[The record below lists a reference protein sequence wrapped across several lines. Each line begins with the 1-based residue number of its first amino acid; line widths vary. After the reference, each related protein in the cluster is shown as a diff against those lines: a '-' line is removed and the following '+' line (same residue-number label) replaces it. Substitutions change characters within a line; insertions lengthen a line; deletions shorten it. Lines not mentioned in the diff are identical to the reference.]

1 LRLGFVVPP
10 CEPEAH
16 GEAAGR
22 ARELAKR
29 LAARGHGVEVLTT
42 AALPP
47 GTDAV
52 VFFSGASWAKAR
64 GLKFDPRRSVL
75 AHLVGRG
82 PTLGDCSIEDIPHAP
97 AAVVFDTPEVQAIVE
112 RDRGGKGPPSE
123 VIGPGVEMA
132 PHGAARETPGRLQG
146 LGAYF
151 LLTGPLE
158 AQDGCAVTVERFLRG
173 QREGRAPLTLVLVGR
188 GRIALS
194 ENVHVRQLGDLSE
207 AEAREVLG
215 GAIAVLVPSRREALA
230 PSALRAWG
238 GGRPV
243 IAHGRSEVMRGLVA
257 RAGGGVACGSDDEL
271 AAALEVLAA
280 EPALAEAL
288 GRQGRDY
295 VAAHH
300 AWPVVL
306 ERWERL
312 LGRVAAG
319 GAAAA

>member
-1 LRLGFVVPP
+1 MRLGFVVPRHGA
-10 CEPEAH
+10 EAY
-16 GEAAGR
+16 GEATGR
-22 ARELAKR
+22 ARELAKQ
-29 LAARGHGVEVLTT
+29 LAARGHGVDVLTT
-42 AALPP
+42 GALDP

-52 VFFSGASWAKAR
+52 VFFSGASWAEAR
-64 GLKFDPRRSVL
+64 GLKVDPQRIVF
-75 AHLVGRG
+75 ADVEGHG
-82 PTLGDCSIEDIPHAP
+82 PTLGARRVEDIPQAP
-97 AAVVFDTPEVQAIVE
+97 AAVVFDTPEEQAIVE
-112 RDRGGKGPPSE
+112 RARGGPGPPSE
-123 VIGPGVEMA
+123 VIGPGVEIV
-132 PHGAARETPGRLQG
+132 PEGAARETPGRLQG
-146 LGAYF
+146 LGGYF

-158 AQDGCAVTVERFLRG
+158 AQDGYAVTVERFLRG
-173 QREGRAPLTLVLVGR
+173 QRESRAPLTLVLVGR

-207 AEAREVLG
+207 AEAGEVLG

-230 PSALRAWG
+230 PAALRAWG
-238 GGRPV
+238 RGRPV

-257 RAGGGVACGSDDEL
+257 RAGGGLACGSDDEL

-306 ERWERL
+306 ARWERL
-312 LGRVAAG
+312 LGRVATG
-319 GAAAA
+319 GAVAA